1 MNRKEVFWYT
11 GKLVWRKDAVII
23 CLFWSVVFFCLNGLI
38 VCGKNMN
45 EQKKATVQIQC
56 EISREYQSQLEVL
69 WNMEGIQ
76 TIAVWEESTQIL
88 EWNGYEAEVTLVGT
102 DPEYLQKQFPEAY
115 SQGKHSSMA
124 WAIVDESMIKQLKDT
139 KKHAIQGY
147 VPEDLLYQT
156 VEINGE
162 KVRIY
167 GINSPEEKQEES
179 QIFVY
184 TDIEKYEEIV
194 MSDTENRESV
204 TDTGTLQGE
213 SHSDREV
220 YHYRIQVTNEA
231 AAEKVVDTLSLS
243 GIPVQNTEDLEKQQE
258 QREKIMEKI
267 WQWILG
273 LAGSLLSGVVLI
285 RQQGKLWMAEHQA
298 FVLYMQQ
305 ISHGAWERIW
315 KNRKVFYIIAGGMAG
330 EILYLLL
337 CMNGWKGY

>member
-1 MNRKEVFWYT
+1 MNRKEIFWYT
-11 GKLVWRKDAVII
+11 GKIVWRKDAIII

-38 VCGKNMN
+38 VCGRQWN
-45 EQKKATVQIQC
+45 EQKKAAVEIQC
-56 EISREYQSQLEVL
+56 EISREYQSQREVL
-69 WNMEGIQ
+69 WDMEGIQ
-76 TIAVWEESTQIL
+76 TITLWEESTQVL

-115 SQGKHSSMA
+115 SQGKISSMA

-167 GINSPEEKQEES
+167 GINSSEEKQEES
-179 QIFVY
+179 QVFVY

-220 YHYRIQVTNEA
+220 YHYRIQVVNEA

-243 GIPVQNTEDLEKQQE
+243 GISVQNMEDLEKQQE
-258 QREKIMEKI
+258 QRERNLGKI
-267 WQWILG
+267 WQWIFG
-273 LAGSLLSGVVLI
+273 LSGSLMSGIILI
-285 RQQGKLWMAEHQA
+285 WQQGKLWMAEHHA
-298 FVLYMQQ
+298 FVQYMQQ
-305 ISHGAWERIW
+305 ISPEIWKKIW
-315 KNRKVFYIIAGGMAG
+315 KNRKVFYIVAGGAAG
-330 EILYLLL
+330 EIVYLLL
-337 CMNGWKGY
+337 LCNLNEIL